1 MIWLSAAFGYY
12 LVLSLI
18 NTFEDV
24 YITGMTSCA
33 SEIISMAIAGFLY
46 QRIDVRKGFF
56 VSFVSSMIGGI
67 LIIVWGL
74 DNQDSPWF
82 FVIFLFAK
90 SGVVCAFLFVYVAN
104 A

>member
-74 DNQDSPWF
+74 DN
-82 FVIFLFAK
+82 
-90 SGVVCAFLFVYVAN
+90 
-104 A
+104 